1 MATKQE
7 KNIRKPSKL
16 EAFSCLIV
24 MILCLSFGTL
34 NGVNV
39 SAALAIAVAYVIVVG
54 MRCGY
59 KLSDLLDAMN
69 KKVADLVGLFFILLG
84 IGYLIATFVYAGTIP
99 TLIYYLLH
107 IVSPSMCVLFAFL
120 LTAITAALIGTSFGT
135 CGTIGVAMMGLGVA
149 LGVNLPLL
157 AGAVVSG
164 SHVGLFLS
172 PMADNFNLVA
182 SVSKKDS
189 ITVIK
194 RAMYIAGPTFIV
206 CIVFYTIMGFVSG
219 TSGEAVNSIEL
230 CNGLAEIFKI
240 SPIALIPLIL
250 VCAASALKV
259 PAVISLFGSGFVA
272 ILIGWLLNGFDFWQG
287 LIASYSGFSLSTTLG
302 LATDGIMP
310 EIITLCNRGG
320 MTSMASVF
328 VILFVAMAFA
338 GVLIK
343 IQALEVII
351 DTLFGNVHSAFGLAV
366 YSWIISAL
374 TVAMTSSSYIG
385 QLMPIEMLSSKYEE
399 LGFSYL
405 DCAVVS
411 NTVSGDIMCII
422 PWTST
427 GIYMAGVVGVSCFTY
442 APYCIWGWGL
452 GLMGIILSIFKFGY
466 QKSSKPAV
474 ETA

>member
-1 MATKQE
+1 MEIKKKERA
-7 KNIRKPSKL
+7 IRKPNKF
-16 EAFSCLIV
+16 EAFSCLVV
-24 MILCLSFGTL
+24 MIVCLTFGTI

-39 SAALAIAVAYVIVVG
+39 SAALAVAVAYVIIIG
-54 MRCGY
+54 IRCGY

-69 KKVADLVGLFFILLG
+69 AKVADLVGLFFILPG

-99 TLIYYLLH
+99 TLIYYLLQ
-107 IVSPSMCVLFAFL
+107 IVPPNLCVLFAFL
-120 LTAITAALIGTSFGT
+120 LTAITAVLIGTSFGT

-149 LGVNLPLL
+149 MGVNLPLL

-189 ITVIK
+189 MTVIK
-194 RAMYIAGPTFIV
+194 RAMYIAGPTFLV
-206 CIVFYTIMGFVSG
+206 CIAFYTIMGFVSG
-219 TSGEAVNSIEL
+219 TSGTAVDSNEL
-230 CNGLAEIFKI
+230 CDGLSAIFNI
-240 SPIALIPLIL
+240 NPIALLPLIL
-250 VCAASALKV
+250 VCAASALRV

-272 ILIGWLLNGFDFWQG
+272 IITGWLLNGFDFWKG
-287 LIASYSGFSLSTTLG
+287 LSASYSGFSLADTAGIS
-302 LATDGIMP
+302 TDGLMP
-310 EIITLCNRGG
+310 EIITLCDRGG

-351 DTLFGNVHSAFGLAV
+351 DTLFGKVKSAFGLAL

-399 LGFSYL
+399 LGYSYL

-427 GIYMAGVVGVSCFTY
+427 GIYMSGVVGVACLEY

-452 GLMGIILSIFKFGY
+452 GVMGIILSIFAFGY
-466 QKSSKPAV
+466 QKRPKQKA
-474 ETA
+474 